1 MPKNFVEGS
10 FSINQQKYGE
20 KTDVIMTSG
29 RLKLN

>member
-20 KTDVIMTSG
+20 KNGCNYDLRSP
-29 RLKLN
+29 